1 MSAPLVF
8 PPSLRWLERPALVRD
23 QGLAGHVTAVLFW
36 RLGCDACHEAAAEL
50 ARSVVAHGDR
60 PFAVVAVQVPTNAA
74 ERDEA
79 RQRRAA
85 EALPFASCVD
95 ERREFAT
102 AAKVTALPFV
112 LLLAADGDVVFRG
125 AGVPQRARLQEAV
138 EALLAT
144 AEHDGIAALVPF
156 APLAPAIERLRPR
169 ALAVDGDRLWLAA
182 GHAVYELDV
191 AAALAPR
198 TSDGE
203 AAAAATGEAWID
215 GAARVP
221 PLASP
226 RLVQRFGG
234 EVAGSDDG
242 RATAAR
248 FVAPAGLL
256 VLPDHVLVADAVGHT
271 LRALD
276 RRSGYVETW
285 SGTGRLSADRTG
297 GAYARDQGLCSPHG
311 LLWHDGTVVVAQA
324 LAHQLW
330 QFDPAT
336 RAAAAW
342 LGSGERTASHAGD
355 LVFDAPRS
363 AALVGET
370 LLVAD
375 AGANAIVAVDLAHQR
390 GRVRWAGVPRPT
402 AVLAHGERVF
412 VAASFAGE
420 VLVADAGDEAA
431 PLRVFRGRTHGLV
444 EPVAL
449 AAAGTT
455 LWIAD
460 AGADAVFVVDLL
472 HDEAPLVRLAWP
484 PAKGTSDSSLA
495 ARDAGRGANDASTAA
510 ANSPAQE
517 PSFAPLARVTA
528 SAPSLARLVGEQ
540 RIAAHSDVDLCVHLP
555 PEQADDGVVWQV
567 DVVDEGEPRL
577 AVARHASVVAKSGAL
592 ALLLPIDA
600 PGRGVLRVRAASE
613 RCVLRFV
620 VPIDVVAD
628 GAVRLEVR

>member
-1 MSAPLVF
+1 MSSPLVF
-8 PPSLRWLERPALVRD
+8 PPSLRWLGRPPLLRE

-50 ARSVVAHGDR
+50 ARSVVAHGER

-79 RQRRAA
+79 RQQRAA
-85 EALPFASCVD
+85 DAWPFASCVD
-95 ERREFAT
+95 GQREFVA

-144 AEHDGIAALVPF
+144 AAHDGIEALVPF
-156 APLAPAIERLRPR
+156 APLAPTTERLRPR
-169 ALAVDGDRLWLAA
+169 ALAVDGERLWLAA
-182 GHAVYELDV
+182 GHAVFELDV
-191 AAALAPR
+191 AAA
-198 TSDGE
+198 
-203 AAAAATGEAWID
+203 
-215 GAARVP
+215 P
-221 PLASP
+221 PQ
-226 RLVQRFGG
+226 LVQRFGG
-234 EVAGSDDG
+234 DVAGSDDG
-242 RATAAR
+242 RAGAAR

-256 VLPDHVLVADAVGHT
+256 VLPDHVLVADAAGHS

-285 SGTGRLSADRTG
+285 SGTGRPSADRTG

-342 LGSGERTASHAGD
+342 LGSGERSAGHDGD

-390 GRVRWAGVPRPT
+390 GRVRWANVPRPT
-402 AVLAHGERVF
+402 AVLAHGGRVF

-420 VLVADAGDEAA
+420 VLVADARDEAA
-431 PLRVFRGRTHGLV
+431 PLRVFRGRTHGLD

-460 AGADAVFVVDLL
+460 AGADAVFAVDLAQ
-472 HDEAPLVRLAWP
+472 DEAPLLRLPWSFANDT
-484 PAKGTSDSSLA
+484 PAVAASGSEA
-495 ARDAGRGANDASTAA
+495 ARAEPLRVPSRRGALLC
-510 ANSPAQE
+510 P
-517 PSFAPLARVTA
+517 
-528 SAPSLARLVGEQ
+528 EQ
-540 RIAAHSDVDLCVHLP
+540 RIAAHTDVSLVVRLP
-555 PEQADDGVVWQV
+555 AGHAADGVSWQV

-577 AVARHASVVAKSGAL
+577 AIARHASVL
-592 ALLLPIDA
+592 ARAGELTLLLPIDA
-600 PGRGVLRVRAASE
+600 EGPGALRVRAASAV
-613 RCVLRFV
+613 CVLRFV
-620 VPIDVVAD
+620 VPIEVVVD
-628 GAVRLEVR
+628 GSARIEVG

>member
-1 MSAPLVF
+1 MSSPLVF
-8 PPSLRWLERPALVRD
+8 PPSLRWLGRPPLLRE

-36 RLGCDACHEAAAEL
+36 RLGCDACQEAAAEL
-50 ARSVVAHGDR
+50 ARRVVAHGER

-79 RQRRAA
+79 RQQRAA
-85 EALPFASCVD
+85 DAWPFASCVD
-95 ERREFAT
+95 GQREFVA

-144 AEHDGIAALVPF
+144 AAHDGIEALVPF
-156 APLAPAIERLRPR
+156 APLAPTTERLRPR
-169 ALAVDGDRLWLAA
+169 ALAVDGERLWLAA
-182 GHAVYELDV
+182 GHAVFELDV
-191 AAALAPR
+191 AAA
-198 TSDGE
+198 
-203 AAAAATGEAWID
+203 
-215 GAARVP
+215 P
-221 PLASP
+221 PQ
-226 RLVQRFGG
+226 LVQRFGG
-234 EVAGSDDG
+234 DVAGSDDG
-242 RATAAR
+242 RAGAAR

-256 VLPDHVLVADAVGHT
+256 VLPDHVLVADAAGHA

-311 LLWHDGTVVVAQA
+311 LLCHDGTVVVAQA

-342 LGSGERTASHAGD
+342 LGSGERTAGHDGD
-355 LVFDAPRS
+355 LVFDTPRG

-390 GRVRWAGVPRPT
+390 GCVRWANVPRPT
-402 AVLAHGERVF
+402 AVLAHGGRVF

-420 VLVADAGDEAA
+420 VLVAAVADADA
-431 PLRVFRGRTHGLV
+431 PLLPFRGREHGLV

-449 AAAGTT
+449 AASGTT

-460 AGADAVFVVDLL
+460 AGADAVFAVDLAQ
-472 HDEAPLVRLAWP
+472 DDAPLLRLPWP
-484 PAKGTSDSSLA
+484 L
-495 ARDAGRGANDASTAA
+495 ANDAPAA
-510 ANSPAQE
+510 AASGSEAARAE
-517 PSFAPLARVTA
+517 PVRV
-528 SAPSLARLVGEQ
+528 PSRRGALLCPEQ
-540 RIAAHSDVDLCVHLP
+540 RIAAHTDVSLVVRLP
-555 PEQADDGVVWQV
+555 AGHAADGVSWQV

-577 AVARHASVVAKSGAL
+577 AVARHASLL
-592 ALLLPIDA
+592 ARAGELTLLLPIDA
-600 PGRGVLRVRAASE
+600 EGPGALRVRAASAV
-613 RCVLRFV
+613 CVLRFV
-620 VPIDVVAD
+620 VPIEVIVD
-628 GAVRLEVR
+628 GSARIEVG